1 MSSRYSSQA
10 FLFPRDSPRAF
21 LSPGVWGKAK
31 LAGSLR
37 GAPSSAWSSSKGTG
51 DASHLSVFPGMRGG
65 DASFNWRHQPSLKG
79 SAQAAFF

>member
-1 MSSRYSSQA
+1 MSSRYSSQAFLFPRDSPRA

-37 GAPSSAWSSSKGTG
+37 GAPLFGVELVEG
-51 DASHLSVFPGMRGG
+51 NG
-65 DASFNWRHQPSLKG
+65 
-79 SAQAAFF
+79 